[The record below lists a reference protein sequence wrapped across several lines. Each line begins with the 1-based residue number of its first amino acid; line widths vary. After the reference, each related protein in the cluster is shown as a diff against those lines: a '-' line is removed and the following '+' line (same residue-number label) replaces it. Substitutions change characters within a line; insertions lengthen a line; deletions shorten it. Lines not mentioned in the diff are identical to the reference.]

1 MSKSDLVELK
11 YLSEIADSSNIWA
24 LTDIVSTSVTS
35 NESKGITGIL
45 FFDQG
50 HFGQI
55 LEGPRG
61 EVEELWE
68 SIKND
73 VRHQNIELLGIAEI
87 KERRFPKWSMKLFN
101 TQEFAEAFPQF
112 SDVVNKIED
121 PSRKVLG
128 VMKALC
134 RNL

>member
-1 MSKSDLVELK
+1 M
-11 YLSEIADSSNIWA
+11 
-24 LTDIVSTSVTS
+24 TS

-55 LEGPRG
+55 LEGPRS
-61 EVEELWE
+61 EVDVLWE

-73 VRHQNIELLGIAEI
+73 VRHQNIELLGITEI

-101 TQEFAEAFPQF
+101 AQEFADAFPQF

>member
-1 MSKSDLVELK
+1 MGKSDLVELR
-11 YLSEIADSSNIWA
+11 YFSEIADSSNIWA
-24 LTDIVSTSVTS
+24 LTDIVSTSMTS
-35 NESKGITGIL
+35 NESKAITGIL

-55 LEGPRG
+55 LEGPRD

-73 VRHQNIELLGIAEI
+73 VRHQNIELLGITEI

-101 TQEFAEAFPQF
+101 AQEFAEAFPQF
-112 SDVVNKIED
+112 SEILNNNED
-121 PSRKVLG
+121 PSAKVLG
-128 VMKALC
+128 VMKALS